1 MTDRDLQW
9 VERIRRAEDCFR
21 SHTVDKEAFK
31 ARLRQRLQEE
41 VIPPVSSW
49 TGASPA
55 AQLRG
60 VSKIRAL
67 ADGADAQGPNGA
79 RRIPHRTR
87 RLANLAMGGVCVG
100 GAVALTIVTVAV
112 MEPSGVWRS
121 AANPGGTNPGAEAP
135 VDPYF
140 GGQLPFQP
148 VLPARVPSGY
158 SLASSGVEWE
168 RRDGQTVFQA
178 FEAQFQNPAVKP
190 KQGPTVMDIREFPGD
205 SVDAAQVLGSL
216 IQSPVSLNP
225 IHVGRETYRV
235 APGRGGDAQVTPRT
249 VRIGGQTYYLSDAW
263 PSWVGFVRNHV
274 VYFLSV
280 PYDHWSSQLLT
291 CAQAMT
297 RPAPVRW
304 SERSSVGTAE
314 AAAANVSFR
323 PIVPKL
329 GAEYVATGVGSQVFR
344 SAKGQSEYVVY
355 DFRSR
360 SKPAESVQV
369 VEWPMTNASNP
380 FEAAAHLRWPATG
393 PSLETWK
400 DGEHQLLWV
409 IQSTLPK
416 GRAQALMASIQ
427 RAVAGS

>member
-1 MTDRDLQW
+1 M
-9 VERIRRAEDCFR
+9 
-21 SHTVDKEAFK
+21 
-31 ARLRQRLQEE
+31 
-41 VIPPVSSW
+41 
-49 TGASPA
+49 
-55 AQLRG
+55 
-60 VSKIRAL
+60 
-67 ADGADAQGPNGA
+67 
-79 RRIPHRTR
+79 
-87 RLANLAMGGVCVG
+87 G
-100 GAVALTIVTVAV
+100 GAVALAMVALAVT
-112 MEPSGVWRS
+112 EPNGTWRS
-121 AANPGGTNPGAEAP
+121 AANPGRTNPGAQPP

-148 VLPARVPSGY
+148 VLPVHVPSGY

-168 RRDGQTVFQA
+168 RRDGQTVFKA

-190 KQGPTVMDIREFPGD
+190 KQGPNVIDIREFPGD
-205 SVDAAQVLGSL
+205 SVDAAQVLGSM
-216 IQSPVSLNP
+216 IQSPVLPNT
-225 IHVGRETYRV
+225 IHVGRETYRIT
-235 APGRGGDAQVTPRT
+235 PGRRGDAQVTPRT
-249 VRIGGQTYYLSDAW
+249 VRVRGQTYYLSDSW

-280 PYDHWSSQLLT
+280 PYDHWSSRLLT
-291 CAQAMT
+291 CAEAMT

-314 AAAANVSFR
+314 AAAANVSFQ

-329 GAEYVATGVGSQVFR
+329 GTEYVATGAGSQVFR
-344 SAKGQSEYVVY
+344 NAKGQSEYAVY

-369 VEWPMTNASNP
+369 VEWPMVNASNP
-380 FEAAAHLRWPATG
+380 FEAAANLRLPVTG

-400 DGEHQLLWV
+400 DGEHQLMWV

-416 GRAQALMASIQ
+416 DRAQALMASIQ